1 MEGKDLRRRIPISE
15 RSPQERIKDFEEV
28 SLGYSKEEAIAE
40 AKRCLG
46 CSRPLC
52 IEGCPVGINIPAFI
66 ERIKEGDFRGALMKI
81 KEKNLLPSICGRVCP
96 SEYQCESKCVLGRL
110 GAPIAITGLERAASD
125 YGGDEDLEKVSPN
138 PPKSNSN
145 KRIAVIGS
153 GPAGLT
159 CAAEL
164 ARSGVE
170 VVVFEALHDFGG
182 VLRYGIPAFRLPR
195 KTIEQQL
202 QALKAMGVQLEKNV
216 LIGRTIPFGDLLAKE
231 GFAGVFIATGA
242 GLPQLLG
249 IDGENLEGV
258 YSANEFLTRVNLM
271 RADLFPRYT
280 TPLKRGKRIAV
291 IGGGNVA
298 IDSARAALRLSAEEV
313 YIIYRRTEEEMPA
326 RRVEIEHAKQE
337 GIRFE
342 YLLSPLEIRGDGE
355 KEIICGKM
363 ELMDELDASGRR
375 RVKLTDDVVS
385 FSVDVVVVAIGQKP
399 NPLLPSLEPQLKRKK
414 GGELLVDEEMRTLLE
429 GVWAGGDIA
438 SGAATVILAMG
449 MAKKAAESIRKYL
462 GV

>member
-1 MEGKDLRRRIPISE
+1 MEGKDIEKRTPISE
-15 RSPQERIKDFEEV
+15 RPPEERVKDFEEV
-28 SLGYSKEEAIAE
+28 SLGYTKEEAIAE

-52 IEGCPVGINIPAFI
+52 VEGCPVGVNIPAFI
-66 ERIKEGDFRGALMKI
+66 ERIKEGDFKGALRKI

-110 GAPIAITGLERAASD
+110 GAPISIAGLERAAAD
-125 YGGDEDLEKVSPN
+125 YGEEEDVD
-138 PPKSNSN
+138 PPKTNPRSP
-145 KRIAVIGS
+145 KRVAVIGS

-170 VVVFEALHDFGG
+170 VIVFEALHEFGG
-182 VLRYGIPAFRLPR
+182 VLRYGIPAFRLSR
-195 KTIEQQL
+195 KTIERQIEM
-202 QALKAMGVQLEKNV
+202 LKAMGVRLEKNV
-216 LIGRTIPFGDLLAKE
+216 LVGRTIPFGDLFTKE
-231 GFAGVFIATGA
+231 GFNAVFIASGA

-249 IDGENLEGV
+249 INGENLEGV

-280 TPLKRGKRIAV
+280 TPIKKGKRVAV

-298 IDSARAALRLSAEEV
+298 IDSARVALRLSAEEV
-313 YIIYRRTEEEMPA
+313 YIVYRRTAEEMPA
-326 RRVEIEHAKQE
+326 RKVEIEHAKEE

-342 YLLSPLEIRGDGE
+342 YLLSPLEIRGNGE
-355 KEIICGKM
+355 KELICGRM
-363 ELMDELDASGRR
+363 RLLEELDASGRR
-375 RVKLTDDVVS
+375 KVQLTDEVLS
-385 FSVDVVVVAIGQKP
+385 LNVDIIIVAIGQKP
-399 NPLLPSLEPQLKRKK
+399 NPLIPRLEPRLKTGRE
-414 GGELLVDEEMRTLLE
+414 GEILVDEEMRTSLE

-438 SGAATVILAMG
+438 SGSATVILAMG
-449 MAKKAAESIRKYL
+449 MAKKAAQSIKKYL
-462 GV
+462 GIST